1 MPAAA
6 HTATNRSQERIRLAA
21 GPLTM
26 ELEPDSGFL
35 RYVRLGDREVLRCI
49 YVAVRDRNWG
59 TVPPELSDLKIEC
72 GDGAFHVT
80 FAVECRQA
88 EIDFPWRGE
97 ITGTADGTVDYRMEG
112 IARSTFLRNRIG
124 FCVLHPSDA
133 CAGAACTI
141 EHVDGSSQ
149 QTAFP
154 HDISPGQPFVDVRAI
169 SHQVLPGLIA
179 RVLMQGDTFET
190 EDERNWTDASFKTYC
205 TPIGLP
211 FPTEITEGTR
221 IQQSVQVQLVHQ
233 AERIDVRPAS
243 DPRDDAPIPIRFG
256 APCRLPRIGLGMASH
271 GRPLSSQAQ
280 SRLSALR
287 LDHLRL
293 DLALGC
299 GEFGHELKMAAK
311 QARQLGTALHV
322 ALALDDHSENSLHR
336 LAADVRRMSP
346 PITAWLVHGQGPA
359 SASPAML
366 QMAREALSCITPDAA
381 FALGTNANFA
391 ELNRGRPPRGLA
403 DWICYA
409 INPQVHVF
417 DDDSLI
423 DTLEAQADT
432 VTSAQRFAGDSLIAV
447 SPVTLKPRFNAVATG
462 PETPPLA
469 GKLPPQVDPRQAT
482 LFTAGWTLGSLISLA
497 CGGADF
503 VTYFET
509 TGWRGVIELDEG
521 CELPDQFP
529 STPRCVFPVYHLLA
543 DVAEVASSEVRPV
556 ISDAQSRVHGFVA
569 FGRED
574 VSLWLANLSRQI
586 RTIELP
592 EDMRKSGSWR
602 MRVLDEDNLT
612 EAMTSPQTF
621 RQKQATALM
630 ADMLTLPSRALVRLQ
645 KH

>member
-1 MPAAA
+1 M
-6 HTATNRSQERIRLAA
+6 
-21 GPLTM
+21 
-26 ELEPDSGFL
+26 
-35 RYVRLGDREVLRCI
+35 
-49 YVAVRDRNWG
+49 AVRDRNWG
-59 TVPPELSDLKIEC
+59 TVPPELFDLKIER
-72 GDGAFHVT
+72 GDETFRVT

-97 ITGTADGTVDYRMEG
+97 IRGTADGTVEYRMEG

-124 FCVLHPSDA
+124 FCVLHPSDV

-141 EHVDGSSQ
+141 EHIDGSSQ
-149 QTAFP
+149 QTVFP
-154 HDISPGQPFVDVRAI
+154 HDISPDQPFIDVRAI
-169 SHQVLPGLIA
+169 SYQVLPGLIA

-211 FPTEITEGTR
+211 FPAEITGGTR
-221 IQQSVQVQLVHQ
+221 LQQSVQVQLLHQ
-233 AERIDVRPAS
+233 AERINVRPAS
-243 DPRDDAPIPIRFG
+243 GPRDDTPIPIRFG
-256 APCRLPRIGLGMASH
+256 QPCRLPRIGLGMASH
-271 GRPLSSQAQ
+271 GQPLSSQAQ

-293 DLALGC
+293 DLALNC
-299 GEFGHELKMAAK
+299 DEFSHELQMAAK

-322 ALALDDHSENSLHR
+322 ALALDNRAEDRLHR
-336 LAADVRRMSP
+336 LAADVRRTSP
-346 PITAWLVHGQGPA
+346 PIAAWLVHGPGPA

-366 QMAREALSCITPDAA
+366 QMAREALQGLTPDAA
-381 FALGTNANFA
+381 FAQGTKANFA
-391 ELNRGRPPRGLA
+391 ELNRNRPPRGLP

-423 DTLEAQADT
+423 DTLTAQADT
-432 VTSAQRFAGDSLIAV
+432 VKSARSFAGDSLIAV

-462 PETPPLA
+462 PETPPPA
-469 GKLPPQVDPRQAT
+469 GELPPQVDPRQAT
-482 LFTAGWTLGSLISLA
+482 LFAAGWTLGSLISLA

-521 CELPDQFP
+521 CALPDRFP
-529 STPRCVFPVYHLLA
+529 STPQCVFPVYHLLA
-543 DVAEVASSEVRPV
+543 DVAEVANGEVRPV
-556 ISDAQSRVHGFVA
+556 VSDAQSRVHGFVVV
-569 FGRED
+569 GRED
-574 VSLWLANLSRQI
+574 VNLWLANLSRHR

-592 EDMRKSGSWR
+592 KEMWKSGSWR

-612 EAMTSPQTF
+612 EAMTSSQTF
-621 RQKQATALM
+621 RQKQSTALM
-630 ADMLTLPSRALVRLQ
+630 ADKLTLPSRALVRLQ
-645 KH
+645 KY